1 MMFPLVTLED
11 QTEIVHSH
19 LLEDGRIK
27 VYVETPVENGFHN
40 AELYIPEYM
49 WKQVDGY
56 DSDELDKFLQIIM
69 TEKDKI
75 ILRAK
80 GTGNT

>member
-1 MMFPLVTLED
+1 MMFPFMTLED

-19 LLEDGRIK
+19 LLDSGRIK

>member
-1 MMFPLVTLED
+1 MLFPLVTLDD

-27 VYVETPVENGFHN
+27 VYVETPVESGFRS
-40 AELYIPEYM
+40 AELYIPEYQ
-49 WKQVDGY
+49 WGKVEGY
-56 DSDELDKFLQIIM
+56 DSDELTKFLQIVM

-75 ILRAK
+75 ILHAK
-80 GTGNT
+80 GTGDK

>member
-19 LLEDGRIK
+19 LL
-27 VYVETPVENGFHN
+27 ETPVENGFHN

>member
-56 DSDELDKFLQIIM
+56 DELDKFLQIIM